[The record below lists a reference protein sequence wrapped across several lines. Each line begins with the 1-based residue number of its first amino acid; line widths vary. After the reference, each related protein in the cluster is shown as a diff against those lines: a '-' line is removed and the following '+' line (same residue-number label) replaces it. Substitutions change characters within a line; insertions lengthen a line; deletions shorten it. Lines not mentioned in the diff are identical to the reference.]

1 MAMLRQYLQQVRAK
15 HGWELES
22 RSRRDLT
29 NSVEMLTE
37 PIERAR
43 STESVSVARAPE
55 DPPSTARSRDGLH
68 RGTTHGAV
76 VMAALPAVLENI

>member
-1 MAMLRQYLQQVRAK
+1 MAMLWRCLQQVRAK

-37 PIERAR
+37 AIERAR
-43 STESVSVARAPE
+43 STESVSAARAPE
-55 DPPSTARSRDGLH
+55 NPPREVATAFTAEPRMVRS
-68 RGTTHGAV
+68 
-76 VMAALPAVLENI
+76 